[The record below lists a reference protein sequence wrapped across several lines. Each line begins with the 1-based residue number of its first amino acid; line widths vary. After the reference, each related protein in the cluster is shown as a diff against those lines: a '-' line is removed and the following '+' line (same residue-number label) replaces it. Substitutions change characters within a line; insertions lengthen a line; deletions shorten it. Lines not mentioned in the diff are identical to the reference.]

1 MQKLLFLFILCFS
14 SVMSCFAAQ
23 RADSF
28 IISAY
33 SDHYKVL
40 APVKVSKTLSI
51 IIENKMLVNLVGK
64 IESSKGALMTNI
76 RVPSGE
82 YRAIDLDSSFQKE
95 VYSFVPLSPAF
106 QAVELRI
113 GQEAYEIPAKR

>member
-1 MQKLLFLFILCFS
+1 MLRFLLTIIFSFIYSSCLFS
-14 SVMSCFAAQ
+14 AQ

-40 APVKVSKTLSI
+40 APTSTAKNISI
-51 IIENKMLVNLVGK
+51 IIENKMLVNLIGRV
-64 IESSKGALMTNI
+64 ESSKGALIENI
-76 RVPSGE
+76 RVPAGE
-82 YRAIDLDSSFQKE
+82 YRTIDLKTSYANE
-95 VYSFVPLSPAF
+95 VYSFIPLSPAF
-106 QAVELRI
+106 QSVELKI